1 MLAKG
6 KAPKVIAKNASSKL
20 LTDLVEGS
28 HAHKACVT
36 RPVRVDCWK
45 DSLFESVKRLYMAVF
60 VLDRKGKALMPCTEK
75 RARLLLSRARAR
87 VHKLVPFVIRLRDRD
102 VADCAVQV
110 LDVKIDPGSQVTGIA
125 VVRVSVRVAGKVASE
140 VQAGVESQS
149 DQRSQAQRADPKKSA
164 YPKKSAHVL
173 HLIELLHRGRQIS
186 EALTARSQMRR
197 RRRANLRYRAPRFL
211 NRRNKQ
217 KGWLAPSLQH
227 RVNTTLSWVRRLM
240 RYAPVTT
247 IVQELVRFDLHALQA
262 QAEGHD
268 ISGVQYQQG
277 TLFGYEVREYL
288 LEKFQRTCLY
298 CSTQGVPLQIEH
310 IYPKSKGG
318 SDRISNL
325 GLACQA
331 CNQKKGAQDV
341 RVFLAKDPIR
351 LKRVLAQAKAPL
363 KDAAAVNSTRWAL
376 FESLKA
382 TALEVNVASGGR
394 TKFNRSTQGVPKT
407 HALDAACVGDVSS
420 VMGWNKPTL
429 NIQCTGRG
437 SYQRTRL
444 NKFGFPRGYLMRT
457 KSVKG
462 FQTGDLVKAVVTKG
476 KKVGAYAGRVAVR
489 ASGSFNIQTSTGLV
503 QGISY
508 KCCTVVQRADGYGYQ
523 QVAKMDA
530 TGKSPKPGTL
540 ARSALYLPGLNAEV
554 SRAK

>member
-1 MLAKG
+1 
-6 KAPKVIAKNASSKL
+6 
-20 LTDLVEGS
+20 
-28 HAHKACVT
+28 
-36 RPVRVDCWK
+36 
-45 DSLFESVKRLYMAVF
+45 
-60 VLDRKGKALMPCTEK
+60 
-75 RARLLLSRARAR
+75 
-87 VHKLVPFVIRLRDRD
+87 
-102 VADCAVQV
+102 
-110 LDVKIDPGSQVTGIA
+110 
-125 VVRVSVRVAGKVASE
+125 
-140 VQAGVESQS
+140 
-149 DQRSQAQRADPKKSA
+149 
-164 YPKKSAHVL
+164 
-173 HLIELLHRGRQIS
+173 
-186 EALTARSQMRR
+186 
-197 RRRANLRYRAPRFL
+197 
-211 NRRNKQ
+211 
-217 KGWLAPSLQH
+217 
-227 RVNTTLSWVRRLM
+227 
-240 RYAPVTT
+240 
-247 IVQELVRFDLHALQA
+247 
-262 QAEGHD
+262 
-268 ISGVQYQQG
+268 
-277 TLFGYEVREYL
+277 
-288 LEKFQRTCLY
+288 
-298 CSTQGVPLQIEH
+298 VPLQIEH

-420 VMGWNKPTL
+420 LTGWNKPTL

-462 FQTGDLVKAVVTKG
+462 FRTGDLVKAVVTKG

-530 TGKSPKPGTL
+530 TGTSPKRGTL